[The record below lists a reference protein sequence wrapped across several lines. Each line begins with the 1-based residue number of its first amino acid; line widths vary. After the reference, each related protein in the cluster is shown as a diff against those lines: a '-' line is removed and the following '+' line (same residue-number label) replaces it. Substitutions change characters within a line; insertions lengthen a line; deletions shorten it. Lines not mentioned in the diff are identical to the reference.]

1 MLLAASLIL
10 AACAASP
17 TATPAPV
24 TEAPAITETVDEPV
38 EEAPVEPQPEAE
50 PITLTDGLGR
60 EVSLPGPAQRVISI
74 APSNTEILFAVGA
87 GGQMVGRDEFSDYPP
102 EAQEITNIGGKLGEL
117 DPETL
122 LAQEPDLVLAS
133 QLTPAEQIQ
142 SLENVGLVVYALP
155 NPTEIEGLYEN
166 LRVVGRLTGHEEEAE
181 TLIAELQERVA
192 AVEEKVATAE
202 ERPLVFYE
210 LDSTDP
216 SAPWTAG
223 PGTFIE
229 TIIEMAGGE
238 NVGSTLQGDYA
249 QISIENLL
257 VEDPDVIILGDY
269 TWGGVTPEDVVAR
282 SGWQE
287 LSAVQNGRVY
297 TFDDNL
303 ISRPGPRLVDGL
315 EEMARLLHPGLF
327 E

>member
-1 MLLAASLIL
+1 
-10 AACAASP
+10 
-17 TATPAPV
+17 
-24 TEAPAITETVDEPV
+24 
-38 EEAPVEPQPEAE
+38 
-50 PITLTDGLGR
+50 
-60 EVSLPGPAQRVISI
+60 
-74 APSNTEILFAVGA
+74 
-87 GGQMVGRDEFSDYPP
+87 
-102 EAQEITNIGGKLGEL
+102 
-117 DPETL
+117 
-122 LAQEPDLVLAS
+122 
-133 QLTPAEQIQ
+133 EQIQ
-142 SLENVGLVVYALP
+142 SLEKVGLVVYALP